1 MLRRM
6 VIAMQV
12 LIDIPEEDYNEIK
25 EHENFIRRSGNTW
38 KIAVLDGVVL
48 PEKHGRL
55 IDADAAKCSSCG
67 KFGCENWDLCELFKA
82 KTIIEADG
90 GSEE

>member
-1 MLRRM
+1 
-6 VIAMQV
+6 MQV

-25 EHENFIRRSGNTW
+25 EHENFIRRSRNTW

-55 IDADAAKCSSCG
+55 IDAGELEECKETMNTISGESKDAVRMNAIR
-67 KFGCENWDLCELFKA
+67 NML
-82 KTIIEADG
+82 TIIEADG
-90 GSEE
+90 GDAE

>member
-1 MLRRM
+1 
-6 VIAMQV
+6 MQV

-25 EHENFIRRSGNTW
+25 EHENFIRRSRNTW

-55 IDADAAKCSSCG
+55 IDAGELEECKELMNTISGESKDAVRMDAIR
-67 KFGCENWDLCELFKA
+67 NML
-82 KTIIEADG
+82 TIIEADG
-90 GSEE
+90 GDAE